1 MAGEQG
7 DAAVAV
13 TGQVLG
19 DDTAARGVVHEDPV
33 DLAAVHIA
41 VEQHER
47 HPGLEEVI
55 DRRGLHGRRRKDDA
69 VDGAAAQRLQITG
82 PRAVGLG
89 AAGQQDRAVPG
100 RAELLMQGG
109 DLLRVERG

>member
-55 DRRGLHGRRRKDDA
+55 GPPWTARSPPQRRRRRRCRRAAPPDHWAPRRRSRRRGSA
-69 VDGAAAQRLQITG
+69 G
-82 PRAVGLG
+82 PCGTRPSGTPH
-89 AAGQQDRAVPG
+89 AGW
-100 RAELLMQGG
+100 
-109 DLLRVERG
+109 